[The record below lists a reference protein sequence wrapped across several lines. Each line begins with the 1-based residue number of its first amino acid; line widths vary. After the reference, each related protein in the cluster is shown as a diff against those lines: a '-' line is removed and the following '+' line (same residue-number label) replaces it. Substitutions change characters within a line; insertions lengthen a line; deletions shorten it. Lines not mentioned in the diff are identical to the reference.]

1 MQLVACKTW
10 IPALTQKPRT
20 QKHRVFKQRFSVSY
34 ILYTYIFIN
43 INMVLSSCSCTGAL
57 WLFSWLNATC
67 QRYWVSIP
75 VQKVCCALCAEA

>member
-1 MQLVACKTW
+1 
-10 IPALTQKPRT
+10 
-20 QKHRVFKQRFSVSY
+20 
-34 ILYTYIFIN
+34 
-43 INMVLSSCSCTGAL
+43 MVLSSCSCTGAL